1 MKLNKY
7 VGGGIAA
14 LATAAVVVGAALPAN
29 AEPVRPYAAAG
40 SDTTQDVWNGL
51 TNDGGPLSSI
61 ASYDA
66 FDGTG
71 VANDNQLIKSKSA
84 GVWFVRPAGSG
95 NGVKALSGT
104 WDTANHN
111 WKGKQ
116 LVNEEIDMA
125 RSSSGPSGAN
135 DDLTYVP
142 MGRDALSIAFNT
154 STGLPSSLNLTTSQ
168 IQELYTGVDNPSNDG
183 AVVVAIT
190 GGVPTVN
197 GITVDPKIPQA
208 GSGTRS
214 FFLGAIGGAPA
225 TWPSYITEDNLPEN
239 NGSAIPN
246 GGDLIPFSVAQWIAQ
261 HNAIPGIANSTTG
274 NMSIASINGQ
284 APTGGSGTALTPG
297 ALYGPNTLGTYN
309 TVPVAG
315 TGTFNRDVYDV
326 IPTQFTSGS
335 ATAKQGVLV
344 TSITSTL
351 SGTAGTNIVKRYG
364 FGKLG
369 YLTNPANYKHGSFQH

>member
-7 VGGGIAA
+7 VGGSIAA
-14 LATAAVVVGAALPAN
+14 LATAAVVVSSALPAH

-71 VANDNQLIKSKSA
+71 VANDNQLIKSKST
-84 GVWFVRPAGSG
+84 GTWFVRPSGSG

-104 WDTANHN
+104 WDSANHI
-111 WKGKQ
+111 WKGKS

-142 MGRDALSIAFNT
+142 MGRDAVSIAFNT
-154 STGLPSSLNLTTSQ
+154 SSGLPSSLNLSTSQ
-168 IQELYTGVDNPSNDG
+168 IQELYRGVDDNTNDG

-190 GGVPTVN
+190 GGVPTIN
-197 GITVDPKIPQA
+197 GITVDPKIPQS

-214 FFLGAIGGAPA
+214 FFLSAIGGQPA
-225 TWPSYITEDNLPEN
+225 SWPSYITEDNLPEN

-261 HNAIPGIANSTTG
+261 HNVIPGIANSTTAS
-274 NMSIASINGQ
+274 MSISSINAQ
-284 APTGGSGTALTPG
+284 APTTGTSPNLAPG
-297 ALYGPNTLGTYN
+297 ALYGSNTLGTYG
-309 TVPVAG
+309 TPPVPG

-326 IPTQFTSGS
+326 IPTLFTQGS
-335 ATAKQGVLV
+335 ATPKQGVLV
-344 TSITSTL
+344 TSITATL
-351 SGTAGTNIVKRYG
+351 SGAAGTTIVKRYG

-369 YLTNPANYKHGSFQH
+369 YLTNASNYKHGSYQH